1 MSEIDSGMESLVEAF
16 IYETSGLLDELDE
29 ILLESEKA
37 KNISE
42 DNINMI
48 FRITHTIKGSAAML
62 EFAEMSTLAHA
73 VEDVFYIIREDPSKL
88 DLVFDAI
95 FDLVFQTSDFLRK
108 EIAALQTSSYT
119 PADPSALVEQ
129 LHAQAAIMK
138 GEAEAPAQTQS
149 AAPAAAP
156 AAPEAAAPVQQEQS
170 AAPAGTGTLR
180 VRVHFDDGCQME
192 NMRAF
197 MLISQLKGCCASVE
211 SIPANPE
218 TDSNLSAEII
228 KNGLLLICHP
238 ADSEDEVL
246 KTIEESLNIK
256 SYEVEAEEPET
267 REAPSAPA
275 AAEAGSAKPAAPA
288 SAPKPASSG
297 AEAVQK
303 GTPVSSPKVG
313 VKQSLI
319 SVNQSKLDRLM
330 DLVGEIVTAESMVA
344 RDPDLNGLRLDHFT
358 KSIRELRKLTDE
370 LQDVVMSIRMVPLH
384 GTFQKMSRIV
394 RDMAKKLDK
403 QAELVTFG
411 GDTEVDK
418 TINDAIADPFMH
430 MIRNSMDHAIEHPD
444 ERVKKGKP
452 AVGKVTLSARNVG
465 GEIHIDVADDGCGLD
480 PKKILAKARE
490 NGLLTK
496 PESEYTD
503 KEIFQ
508 MIMLPGFSTNKEV
521 TEYSGRGVG
530 MDVVRKN
537 IEKVGGSITIHSEF
551 GKGTTFTIK
560 IPLTLAIVDGMN
572 LAVGNTV
579 FTLPITSIK
588 QSFKPTGPEQI
599 IHNANG
605 TEMIMVRGECL
616 PILRLHKMYQIDAK
630 HSDIMNGILIQVENS
645 SSSACIF
652 ADELLGEYQ
661 VVVKPFPTFFNKYDL
676 KSQGLSGCSI
686 LGDGTVSLILDAN
699 ALINNL

>member
-129 LHAQAAIMK
+129 LHVQAAIMK
-138 GEAEAPAQTQS
+138 GEAEASAQTQS

-156 AAPEAAAPVQQEQS
+156 AAPEATAPVQQEQS
-170 AAPAGTGTLR
+170 AAPAGTGALR

-197 MLISQLKGCCASVE
+197 MLISQLKGCCTSVE
-211 SIPANPE
+211 SIPAKPE

-267 REAPSAPA
+267 QEAPSAPA

-288 SAPKPASSG
+288 SAPKPVSSG

-630 HSDIMNGILIQVENS
+630 HSDIMDGILIQVENS

>member
-129 LHAQAAIMK
+129 LHVQAAIMK
-138 GEAEAPAQTQS
+138 GEAEASAQTQS

-156 AAPEAAAPVQQEQS
+156 AAPEATAPVQQEQS
-170 AAPAGTGTLR
+170 AAPAGTGALR

-197 MLISQLKGCCASVE
+197 MLISQLKGCCTSVE
-211 SIPANPE
+211 SIPAKPE

-246 KTIEESLNIK
+246 KTSEESLNIK

-267 REAPSAPA
+267 QEAPSAPA

>member
-138 GEAEAPAQTQS
+138 GEAEAPAQPQS

-197 MLISQLKGCCASVE
+197 MLISQLKGCCAGVE
-211 SIPANPE
+211 SIPAKPE

-288 SAPKPASSG
+288 SAPKPVSSG

-630 HSDIMNGILIQVENS
+630 HSDIMDGILIQVENS

>member
-129 LHAQAAIMK
+129 LHVQAAIMK

-156 AAPEAAAPVQQEQS
+156 VAPEAAAPVQQEQS

>member
-108 EIAALQTSSYT
+108 EIASLQTSSYT

-129 LHAQAAIMK
+129 LHEQAAIMK
-138 GEAEAPAQTQS
+138 GEASAPANDREAPVTQETAAAEPAPEAAQ
-149 AAPAAAP
+149 AAAP
-156 AAPEAAAPVQQEQS
+156 AGDGDE
-170 AAPAGTGTLR
+170 LR
-180 VRVHFDDGCQME
+180 VRVYFDDGCQME

-197 MLISQLKGCCASVE
+197 ILISQLKGCCAGVE

-267 REAPSAPA
+267 QEAPSAPA

-288 SAPKPASSG
+288 RAPKPASSG

-630 HSDIMNGILIQVENS
+630 HSDIMDGILIQVENS

>member
-129 LHAQAAIMK
+129 LHVQAAIMK
-138 GEAEAPAQTQS
+138 GEAEASAQTQS

-156 AAPEAAAPVQQEQS
+156 AAPEATAPVQQEQS
-170 AAPAGTGTLR
+170 AAPAGTGALR

-197 MLISQLKGCCASVE
+197 MLISQLKGCCTSVE
-211 SIPANPE
+211 SIPAKPE

-267 REAPSAPA
+267 QEAPSAPA

-630 HSDIMNGILIQVENS
+630 HSDIMDGILIQVENS

>member
-129 LHAQAAIMK
+129 LHVQAAIMK
-138 GEAEAPAQTQS
+138 GEAEASAQTQS

-170 AAPAGTGTLR
+170 AAPAGTGALR

-197 MLISQLKGCCASVE
+197 MLISQLKGCCTSVE
-211 SIPANPE
+211 SIPAKPE

-267 REAPSAPA
+267 QEAPSAPA

-288 SAPKPASSG
+288 RAPKPASSG

-630 HSDIMNGILIQVENS
+630 HSDIMDGILIQVENS

>member
-129 LHAQAAIMK
+129 LHVQAAIMK
-138 GEAEAPAQTQS
+138 GEAEASAQTQS

-170 AAPAGTGTLR
+170 AAPAGTGALR

-197 MLISQLKGCCASVE
+197 MLISQLKGCCTSVE
-211 SIPANPE
+211 SIPAKPE

-267 REAPSAPA
+267 QEAPSAPA

-630 HSDIMNGILIQVENS
+630 HSDIMDGILIQVENS

>member
-129 LHAQAAIMK
+129 LHVQAAIMK
-138 GEAEAPAQTQS
+138 GEAEASAQTQS

-197 MLISQLKGCCASVE
+197 MLISQLKGCCAGVE
-211 SIPANPE
+211 SIPAKPE

-267 REAPSAPA
+267 QEAPSAPA

-630 HSDIMNGILIQVENS
+630 HSDIMDGILIQVENS

>member
-138 GEAEAPAQTQS
+138 GEAEASAQTQS

-156 AAPEAAAPVQQEQS
+156 AAPEATAPVQQEQS

-197 MLISQLKGCCASVE
+197 MLISQLKGCCTSVE
-211 SIPANPE
+211 SIPAKPE

-490 NGLLTK
+490 TGLLTK

>member
-129 LHAQAAIMK
+129 LHVQAAIMK

-267 REAPSAPA
+267 QEAPSAPA

-630 HSDIMNGILIQVENS
+630 HSDIMDGILIQVENS

>member
-138 GEAEAPAQTQS
+138 GEAEAPAQPQS

-197 MLISQLKGCCASVE
+197 MLISQLKGCCAGVE

-267 REAPSAPA
+267 QEAPSAPA
-275 AAEAGSAKPAAPA
+275 AAEAGSVKPAAPA

-630 HSDIMNGILIQVENS
+630 HSDIMDGILIQVENS

>member
-129 LHAQAAIMK
+129 LHVQAAIMK
-138 GEAEAPAQTQS
+138 GEAEASAQTQS

-170 AAPAGTGTLR
+170 VAPAGTGALR

-197 MLISQLKGCCASVE
+197 MLISQLKGCCTSVE
-211 SIPANPE
+211 SIPAKPE

-267 REAPSAPA
+267 QEAPSAPA

>member
-129 LHAQAAIMK
+129 LHVQAAIMK

-197 MLISQLKGCCASVE
+197 MLISQLKGCCAGVE

-267 REAPSAPA
+267 QEAPSAPA

-288 SAPKPASSG
+288 RAPKPASSG

-630 HSDIMNGILIQVENS
+630 HSDIMDGILIQVENS